1 MIDAKHSQF
10 GEDSQERAVE
20 RLRRCEIAA
29 EGLLRRDAPAP
40 RTPRAAELLD
50 HSRKQTGGNS
60 EIVQRPLCRSE
71 RNAQEVK
78 RRWILVV
85 AVDIAKQRQE
95 LVKSGAVDAAMA
107 LEAFSCAC
115 FQLVEIPA
123 RFCDPNDGHVQMS
136 ALHHRLKRREHFLVR
151 QISSGTKEEQG
162 IARSRHHRRCA
173 RPLSGRPS
181 CTARRS
187 CMSLACSS
195 SIARMPSSIRRVSV
209 SEEAHHVSV
218 DLDCDSLGDQIF
230 LDHLHEV
237 IPLAVLGGA
246 AGNEGRG
253 V

>member
-1 MIDAKHSQF
+1 MRNTSDSGKTAKS
-10 GEDSQERAVE
+10 E
-20 RLRRCEIAA
+20 RLSACAYARSRPKGFSATTRPPLA
-29 EGLLRRDAPAP
+29 HP
-40 RTPRAAELLD
+40 AAELLD

-151 QISSGTKEEQG
+151 QISSGTKEDQG

-195 SIARMPSSIRRVSV
+195 SIARMPSSIRRVVGSR
-209 SEEAHHVSV
+209 SPKKRTMS
-218 DLDCDSLGDQIF
+218 
-230 LDHLHEV
+230 
-237 IPLAVLGGA
+237 
-246 AGNEGRG
+246 R
-253 V
+253 